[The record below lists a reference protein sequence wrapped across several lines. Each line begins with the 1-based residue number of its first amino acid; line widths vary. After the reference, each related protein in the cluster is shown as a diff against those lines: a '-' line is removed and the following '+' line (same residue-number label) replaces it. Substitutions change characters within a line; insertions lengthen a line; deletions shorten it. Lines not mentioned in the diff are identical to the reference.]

1 MRILLLC
8 AAAASVVIT
17 EATPLIK
24 VTEPVTWT
32 ELDEDK
38 LKGRPSQLAWSDD
51 DTALYL
57 QIVQGVTAESL
68 KYRHYLVR
76 KDSAPSPIDSQPAWA
91 QAYWKWKSAKNFFGD
106 PLLTIEVD
114 TRREL
119 IEEVRDRNTAYLNS
133 EKHAPATLAAKGAA
147 GTRITNLLMLK
158 GHVVG
163 EFVDEQIF
171 PGYTFSWSP
180 EPLRLI
186 AFRSPT
192 GRLTIMNVEGQT
204 DVVGDGKDVWL
215 PAWSES
221 GNQIA
226 YLERTARKKF
236 AIRVMSA
243 L

>member
-1 MRILLLC
+1 MGRPRSGRPSPRISASSRSCDL
-8 AAAASVVIT
+8 AASV
-17 EATPLIK
+17 
-24 VTEPVTWT
+24 
-32 ELDEDK
+32 
-38 LKGRPSQLAWSDD
+38 G
-51 DTALYL
+51 
-57 QIVQGVTAESL
+57 
-68 KYRHYLVR
+68 
-76 KDSAPSPIDSQPAWA
+76 
-91 QAYWKWKSAKNFFGD
+91 
-106 PLLTIEVD
+106 

-119 IEEVRDRNTAYLNS
+119 IDEVRDRNTAYLNS
-133 EKHAPATLAAKGAA
+133 EKHAPGTLAAKGGA

-186 AFRSPT
+186 AFRSPA

-204 DVVGDGKDVWL
+204 DVVGDGRDVWL

-243 L
+243 Q